1 MNPRDAVQAILFL
14 MMLAICLFTFVYP
27 WRFRTKRS
35 RVLIHLPLLLA
46 LLDFAYAKV
55 ADPAL
60 MDMRFDLLM
69 LWPAFLLVAAC
80 YGVKLL
86 LLHRSRS
93 QDDRAA

>member
-1 MNPRDAVQAILFL
+1 
-14 MMLAICLFTFVYP
+14 MLAICLCTFIFP

-35 RVLIHLPLLLA
+35 RILVHLPLLLM
-46 LLDFAYAKV
+46 LIDFVYVQV

-69 LWPAFLLVAAC
+69 LWPTFLLVAAC

-86 LLHRSRS
+86 LLHRARKQSDRS
-93 QDDRAA
+93 TVGLPRP